1 MSHVKSSIPTSHA
14 NPSLLQVQNA
24 LEALGLLDLGLVS
37 LQEGLLDA
45 ELKRFYQWLGEE
57 RQGDMAYMARSPDQ
71 RADPHHLLPGAQT
84 ALVVGLPYLPQAG
97 PQWRAEEEHAL
108 EDPTRAVV
116 SVYARGRDY
125 HKVLRGRLR
134 QLAEFMAKAWQRPV
148 TDFRACVDSAPLME
162 VALAAKAQRGW
173 QGKNTLLL
181 TRAQGSMIFLGVL
194 LTRLSG
200 EELRGGQSEKT
211 VHAEQSPA
219 GHCGS
224 CTDCLTACPTQ
235 AFVGPYQLDARRCI
249 SYLTIEHEGD
259 IEESLRPLM
268 GNRVY
273 GCDDCQRVCP
283 WNRFAQKATLPDFAA
298 RHGLDA
304 ANLADLFGWTAE
316 EFNDRH
322 QGSAIRRIGHAR
334 WLRNLAVGLGNALR
348 QPLSSPE
355 RKAIL
360 QALEARRGRCNA
372 MVNRHIEWALAQN
385 LNAEQGRNPT
395 LPSPHAQ

>member
-1 MSHVKSSIPTSHA
+1 MSHVKSSISTPHA
-14 NPSLLQVQNA
+14 NPSLVQVQNQ
-24 LEALGLLDLGLVS
+24 LHALGLLDLGLVS
-37 LQEGLLDA
+37 LKEGLLDA
-45 ELKRFYQWLGEE
+45 ELERLYQWLGQEK
-57 RQGDMAYMARSPDQ
+57 QGDMRYMARSPDQ
-71 RADPHHLLPGAQT
+71 RADPSHLLHGAQT

-97 PQWRAEEEHAL
+97 PQWRADEEHAL
-108 EDPTRAVV
+108 EDPRRAVV

-125 HKVLRGRLR
+125 HKVLRARLGR
-134 QLAEFMAKAWQRPV
+134 LAEFMAKAWQRPV

-200 EELRGGQSEKT
+200 EQLRGGRSKEP

-304 ANLADLFGWTAE
+304 ANLADLFGWTE
-316 EFNDRH
+316 DEFNDRH

-348 QPLSSPE
+348 QPLSNLD
-355 RKAIL
+355 RRAIL
-360 QALEARRGRCNA
+360 QALQARRGHCTD
-372 MVNRHIEWALAQN
+372 MVNRHIEWALAQDQK
-385 LNAEQGRNPT
+385 AEQGGN
-395 LPSPHAQ
+395 PSPLRPNAQ

>member
-24 LEALGLLDLGLVS
+24 LQALGLLDLGLVS

-71 RADPHHLLPGAQT
+71 RADPYHLLPGAQT
-84 ALVVGLPYLPQAG
+84 ALVVGLPYLPEAG

-108 EDPTRAVV
+108 EDPARAVV

-194 LTRLSG
+194 LTRLSD
-200 EELRGGQSEKT
+200 EELRGSQSEKT

-395 LPSPHAQ
+395 LPSPNAQ

>member
-1 MSHVKSSIPTSHA
+1 MSHVKSSISTSHA

-24 LEALGLLDLGLVS
+24 LQALGLLDLGLVS

-71 RADPHHLLPGAQT
+71 RADPYHLLPGAQT
-84 ALVVGLPYLPQAG
+84 ALVVGLPYLPEAG

-108 EDPTRAVV
+108 EDPARAVV

-125 HKVLRGRLR
+125 HKVLRGRLG
-134 QLAEFMAKAWQRPV
+134 QLAELMAKAWQRPV

>member
-1 MSHVKSSIPTSHA
+1 MSHVKSSISTSHA

-24 LEALGLLDLGLVS
+24 LQALGLLDLGLVS

-45 ELKRFYQWLGEE
+45 ELKRLYQWLGEE

-71 RADPHHLLPGAQT
+71 RADPYHLLPGAQT
-84 ALVVGLPYLPQAG
+84 ALVVGLPYLPEAG

-108 EDPTRAVV
+108 EDPARAVV

-125 HKVLRGRLR
+125 HKVLRGRLG
-134 QLAEFMAKAWQRPV
+134 QLAELMAKAWQRPV

-194 LTRLSG
+194 LTRLSD
-200 EELRGGQSEKT
+200 EELRGSQSEKT

-348 QPLSSPE
+348 QPLSSPD
-355 RKAIL
+355 RQAIL

-395 LPSPHAQ
+395 LPSSHAQ